1 MATMRRSVHAC
12 AAVLLAVAIPSTA
25 KAQDSRAEELAAEQ
39 AEKSAALHP
48 YEPNSLEKRLIR
60 LERLFLDPPPVYAY
74 VGSVL
79 RGGWMA
85 VGPGYRG
92 TLGDL
97 SRYDVHGAWSL
108 KNYKTVDGFV
118 RLSEIG
124 DGQVRIDLRGSWL
137 DAPEVSFWG
146 TGDGSSPENKT
157 SYRHRATTA
166 GAVARFQATKVFAV
180 GGGFDATAYDIGHG
194 AGATSVEERFSLE
207 ELPGLS
213 VNTNY
218 IKTQVFAEADSRRS
232 PGYTRRG
239 GLYRVE
245 WHEYRETSN
254 GPFSFHR
261 FDAEVNQFL
270 PVLRENWVIALR
282 ALTTLTGTDT
292 GQRVP
297 FFLLPDLGG
306 GRELRGYSSWRFRD
320 RQRILLT
327 AEYRWTAGNFV
338 DMALFL
344 DAGKVVAEPSDVNL
358 DGLRTTYGIGVRF
371 HTPLSTVM
379 RVEFAHTDEGNGVVF
394 AFGPSF

>member
-1 MATMRRSVHAC
+1 
-12 AAVLLAVAIPSTA
+12 
-25 KAQDSRAEELAAEQ
+25 
-39 AEKSAALHP
+39 
-48 YEPNSLEKRLIR
+48 
-60 LERLFLDPPPVYAY
+60 
-74 VGSVL
+74 
-79 RGGWMA
+79 MA

-306 GRELRGYSSWRFRD
+306 GTRTPRLFVVAVPRPSADSVDRRVPLDRRQLRGYGAVSRCGQGRGGAVGRQSRRVAHDVWYRCALSHAPVDRPCEWSSRTPTR
-320 RQRILLT
+320 
-327 AEYRWTAGNFV
+327 G
-338 DMALFL
+338 MASCSPSARPF
-344 DAGKVVAEPSDVNL
+344 EP
-358 DGLRTTYGIGVRF
+358 
-371 HTPLSTVM
+371 
-379 RVEFAHTDEGNGVVF
+379 
-394 AFGPSF
+394 